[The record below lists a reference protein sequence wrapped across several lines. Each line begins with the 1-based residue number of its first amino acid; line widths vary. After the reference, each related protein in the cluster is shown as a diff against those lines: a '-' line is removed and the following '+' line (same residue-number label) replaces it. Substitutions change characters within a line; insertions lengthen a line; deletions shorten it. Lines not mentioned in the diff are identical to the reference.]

1 MMQGTRDT
9 GSWHFQKKVNGG
21 QGLSG
26 TSYSSSPDE
35 ELEKK
40 IRIELCNETHV
51 YSVLQSQ
58 LSKVCVYSFF
68 EGISLHVDLLKSCWK
83 N

>member
-1 MMQGTRDT
+1 MDKEN
-9 GSWHFQKKVNGG
+9 SSISVSYFQKKVNGG

-40 IRIELCNETHV
+40 PGTELYT
-51 YSVLQSQ
+51 
-58 LSKVCVYSFF
+58 
-68 EGISLHVDLLKSCWK
+68 
-83 N
+83 